1 MRDTIGPENEQLF
14 VTLTI
19 ETNEYEKKNELCK
32 NEGYHQAHQNL
43 KRRADFISVE
53 WVSLRVTV

>member
-1 MRDTIGPENEQLF
+1 MRVTNGPENELLF

-19 ETNEYEKKNELCK
+19 ETNEFGKNELCR

-43 KRRADFISVE
+43 KRRAHFISGK
-53 WVSLRVTV
+53 

>member
-1 MRDTIGPENEQLF
+1 MRDTIGPENELLF

-19 ETNEYEKKNELCK
+19 ETNESRKNELCR

-43 KRRADFISVE
+43 KRRADFISGK
-53 WVSLRVTV
+53 WVGLRVTV

>member
-1 MRDTIGPENEQLF
+1 MKVTNGPENELLF

-19 ETNEYEKKNELCK
+19 ETNEFGKNELCR

-43 KRRADFISVE
+43 KRRAHFISGKRVN
-53 WVSLRVTV
+53 LRVTF